1 MKTQDNIQI
10 ENGLDLS
17 NLDFKTLSLF
27 YMPIIGIE
35 AFSLY
40 NVLLNLV
47 NYTNKKNYQV
57 IFLLDLLN
65 IKLANFNNAREK
77 LEAINLIETYE
88 NSRDQFTIY
97 LKSPY
102 KANQFIK
109 DTMLG
114 SYVQS
119 EIGDNNMMML
129 LSLFKT
135 NQQETTGKN
144 ISKQFDDL
152 YKFSE
157 MKLIDF
163 DYDLQGRADIKKINV
178 SYAFD
183 LEKFVKLLPE
193 KEKTT
198 NLLKPNYKEQLVKI
212 AYVYNLTEEELA
224 IVFEKAPRKTIPSVH
239 LQAKTYFEQNK
250 KKIVVTKKEDDNLF
264 ELKNATID
272 ELLAG
277 RVDELYEGQARK
289 TYFEIT
295 EKFENVDLGVIHV
308 LIVNLLNIK
317 DGVLPNTTYLSMV
330 LNDWISK
337 DVVNAQ
343 DALNLIN
350 GIKLENNRTN
360 KYYPKTNKT
369 VKKADWMDE
378 YIERIKNKG

>member
-144 ISKQFDDL
+144 ISK
-152 YKFSE
+152 
-157 MKLIDF
+157 
-163 DYDLQGRADIKKINV
+163 
-178 SYAFD
+178 
-183 LEKFVKLLPE
+183 
-193 KEKTT
+193 
-198 NLLKPNYKEQLVKI
+198 
-212 AYVYNLTEEELA
+212 
-224 IVFEKAPRKTIPSVH
+224 
-239 LQAKTYFEQNK
+239 
-250 KKIVVTKKEDDNLF
+250 
-264 ELKNATID
+264 
-272 ELLAG
+272 
-277 RVDELYEGQARK
+277 
-289 TYFEIT
+289 
-295 EKFENVDLGVIHV
+295 
-308 LIVNLLNIK
+308 
-317 DGVLPNTTYLSMV
+317 
-330 LNDWISK
+330 
-337 DVVNAQ
+337 
-343 DALNLIN
+343 
-350 GIKLENNRTN
+350 
-360 KYYPKTNKT
+360 
-369 VKKADWMDE
+369 
-378 YIERIKNKG
+378 